1 MNKEVSTYRLN
12 CRPGDLA
19 IVVRSV
25 AGNEGLI
32 LTCIE
37 LLPRGTDDIDE
48 KWGPVWL
55 VDRPVKGIMKNKQ
68 GEVIHTV
75 YGPYMPDSQMC
86 PLRGDLTEDEV
97 QREMEAV

>member
-25 AGNEGLI
+25 CGNEGMI
-32 LTCIE
+32 LRCIE
-37 LLPRGTDDIDE
+37 MLPPGFDDLDE
-48 KWGPVWL
+48 KYGPVWL
-55 VDRPVKGIMKNKQ
+55 VDRDVKGVMKDQEGNNLF
-68 GEVIHTV
+68 TV
-75 YGPYMPDSQMC
+75 YAPYMPDSQMR